1 MPKKRVPDRRSRQ
14 TVSRAP
20 QRTGLIA
27 NAETRKRSVRT
38 KSALDN
44 RSHRTPEFSR
54 EAARARRECSKLVG
68 RLVGCNACW
77 TARRQ
82 RVARARA
89 QRPVHALGARVGGR
103 LGRATRW
110 G

>member
-44 RSHRTPEFSR
+44 HSHRTPEFS
-54 EAARARRECSKLVG
+54 CG
-68 RLVGCNACW
+68 RS
-77 TARRQ
+77 
-82 RVARARA
+82 A
-89 QRPVHALGARVGGR
+89 QYAH
-103 LGRATRW
+103 
-110 G
+110 